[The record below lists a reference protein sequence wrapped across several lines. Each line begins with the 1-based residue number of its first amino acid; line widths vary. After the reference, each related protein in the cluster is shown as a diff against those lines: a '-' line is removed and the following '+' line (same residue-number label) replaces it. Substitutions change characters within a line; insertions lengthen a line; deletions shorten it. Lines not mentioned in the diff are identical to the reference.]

1 MATPKRRVSHS
12 RTHNR
17 KSQWLGALSEPSL
30 VVCRHCGEM
39 IQTYRVCPACGYYR
53 GRQIIKVAESKTA
66 DKD

>member
-30 VVCRHCGEM
+30 TTCKHCGEV
-39 IQTYRVCPACGYYR
+39 IRTYRACPACGHYK
-53 GRQIIKVAESKTA
+53 GREVIKMAEKTA
-66 DKD
+66 E